1 MRVEEGAE
9 ESSNTL
15 LIAFGRQGMQLEDRG
30 ELREKQRMLD
40 QINSCDFSAFN
51 NIWSKLE
58 WSKELSKRLEVE
70 GVKLEWEVVKL
81 QSLDLVEPAVE
92 ELKRVDKLPWPVKS
106 VEEERDT
113 KGGGGNLSIKL
124 VSNLIECDLWKDEE

>member
-51 NIWSKLE
+51 NI
-58 WSKELSKRLEVE
+58 
-70 GVKLEWEVVKL
+70 
-81 QSLDLVEPAVE
+81 
-92 ELKRVDKLPWPVKS
+92 
-106 VEEERDT
+106 
-113 KGGGGNLSIKL
+113 
-124 VSNLIECDLWKDEE
+124 